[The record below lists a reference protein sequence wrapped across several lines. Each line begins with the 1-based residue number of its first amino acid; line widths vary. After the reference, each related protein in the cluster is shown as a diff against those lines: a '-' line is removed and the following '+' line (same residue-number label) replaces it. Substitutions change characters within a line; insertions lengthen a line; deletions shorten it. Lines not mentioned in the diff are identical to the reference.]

1 MVSSAYLRL
10 LIFLPAILIPA
21 CASSSPAFHIMYSA
35 YKLNKQGD
43 NIQPWCTPFPNLEPL
58 HCSMSGV
65 NCCFLTHIQVSQ
77 DAGKVV
83 WYSHLF
89 KNFPQFVVIHAVK
102 GFSIVNEAEV
112 DASQEFSF
120 FLYNPMNVGI
130 IISGSPAFSLF
141 SLYIWKVLVH
151 VLLKPCLND
160 FEHYFAG
167 MWDEHFCAVVWTF
180 VGTAL
185 LWDWNENWP
194 FPVPWP
200 LLNFPFASIL
210 STALS

>member
-1 MVSSAYLRL
+1 MTIYSLDVLLFPIWNHSIVPCLVLTVASWSTYRFLRMQVRWSGIPISL
-10 LIFLPAILIPA
+10 RIF
-21 CASSSPAFHIMYSA
+21 
-35 YKLNKQGD
+35 
-43 NIQPWCTPFPNLEPL
+43 
-58 HCSMSGV
+58 
-65 NCCFLTHIQVSQ
+65 
-77 DAGKVV
+77 
-83 WYSHLF
+83 
-89 KNFPQFVVIHAVK
+89 QFVVIHAVK

-167 MWDEHFCAVVWTF
+167 MWDEHCRTVVWTF
-180 VGTAL
+180 AL
-185 LWDWNENWP
+185 P
-194 FPVPWP
+194 FFGIGMKTDLFQSCGHCWV
-200 LLNFPFASIL
+200 FQIC
-210 STALS
+210 